1 MRTLTDTYP
10 GGENIF
16 FVCVA
21 GQDLVGGT
29 NWWTVL
35 KPQPLP
41 TGEEYDLSPF
51 CFLFVF
57 FVLFHL
63 ASLFQFVACSFFVL
77 LRFFC
82 FCFLFVF
89 LFLFGVFLLLFFV
102 SPRTHTIVSHIE
114 RAFVTDYQS
123 GVLKH

>member
-1 MRTLTDTYP
+1 M
-10 GGENIF
+10 
-16 FVCVA
+16 CVA

-63 ASLFQFVACSFFVL
+63 ASLFQFVACSFFVF
-77 LRFFC
+77 LRFC
-82 FCFLFVF
+82 FSF
-89 LFLFGVFLLLFFV
+89 LLFFLV
-102 SPRTHTIVSHIE
+102 FFRGFWFFLVFPTHH
-114 RAFVTDYQS
+114 YQS
-123 GVLKH
+123 Y